1 MRTED
6 LIADLAGRVT
16 PVRPLPRPGVRALG
30 WLAVACACGL
40 LGLTFFGPRADVLNR
55 LTELDYLWLATLALM
70 TSIVAVMT
78 SLVLAIPGAERGPV
92 LRMLAVA
99 LLSLWTV
106 TLMLAVLGKGQG
118 LPVFSD
124 PHWPVCFMRVLI
136 IAAVPACLL
145 FVMVRRGVA
154 LRQGWTSA
162 LTAAAAAG
170 MGALV
175 VQLAC
180 PLDDPGHGFLG
191 HFVPVMLMIAVAVAV
206 RRIVVPRTS

>member
-1 MRTED
+1 
-6 LIADLAGRVT
+6 
-16 PVRPLPRPGVRALG
+16 
-30 WLAVACACGL
+30 
-40 LGLTFFGPRADVLNR
+40 
-55 LTELDYLWLATLALM
+55 
-70 TSIVAVMT
+70 
-78 SLVLAIPGAERGPV
+78 
-92 LRMLAVA
+92 MLAVA

-206 RRIVVPRTS
+206 RRIVAPRTS